1 MHRTKICQEFFV
13 RCNIKPVNGHFWPK
27 SPQIYTKVTAV
38 RQSLRIRGSHGDPGF
53 AIAKPVEQPEGR
65 VSQCWLGAGPHRKC
79 AGIAGRPAHPNQTTH
94 RNGVNK

>member
-53 AIAKPVEQPEGR
+53 AIAKPVEQPRAEFR
-65 VSQCWLGAGPHRKC
+65 SAGWGQARTANAP
-79 AGIAGRPAHPNQTTH
+79 ALPGRPAHPESNTH